1 MKSPLMTWKMPDF
14 LGHPNQTWEKL
25 PDLDQPGPMTRL
37 LDLWNHGQLA
47 MKNHWNHHTWN
58 ICCIY
63 IYIEKNIYIYIC
75 IYIIDHIHKYRKKQ
89 HTHLTI
95 KLKIIAYYS
104 DLIGKM
110 MIKHWL
116 TIGFRGRLFS
126 SPPPV
131 ASSWRAPCAP
141 EPERL
146 GQARRKVWSRAEE
159 NREKMGRIGV
169 HIWFAQIKIIII
181 IIMGFSS
188 IVMV

>member
-1 MKSPLMTWKMPDF
+1 MGNWLWKIIETIT
-14 LGHPNQTWEKL
+14 LETYVV
-25 PDLDQPGPMTRL
+25 
-37 LDLWNHGQLA
+37 
-47 MKNHWNHHTWN
+47 
-58 ICCIY
+58 Y
-63 IYIEKNIYIYIC
+63 IYIEKNIYIYIY

-169 HIWFAQIKIIII
+169 HIWFAQIKII
-181 IIMGFSS
+181 SS
-188 IVMV
+188 SSSWGLVALWWFRFAHDISL